1 MIDRCTRC
9 RRRLTGLFSTQVGIG
24 PVCMR
29 KAHQAQQK
37 EANEAQADLFAGE
50 LVTAAMSSRLQTLLA
65 RVHALDARARKFTDV
80 ATPVLA
86 SSAD

>member
-9 RRRLTGLFSTQVGIG
+9 HRRLTGLFSTQIGIG

-37 EANEAQADLFAGE
+37 EASEAQADLFAGE
-50 LVTAAMSSRLQTLLA
+50 LVEATMSSRVQSLLA
-65 RVHALDARARKFTDV
+65 RVHALDDRARKLIDV
-80 ATPVLA
+80 QAPLPTPPTH
-86 SSAD
+86 